1 MAGLGVQREELE
13 VHGAGEGE
21 RHADAVEDVAV
32 GEDAHVEV
40 GLDDVVE
47 LAVLLVTE
55 EGVRHPH
62 LPVRSIS
69 SQPINQQLYNTYSIQ
84 HRLNLK
90 IVSTHSILNISFL
103 I

>member
-1 MAGLGVQREELE
+1 MDLCDENIEYRAHLPDVLEVALGPAVAGDGEVAGLGVQREELE

-21 RHADAVEDVAV
+21 RHADAVQDVAV

-69 SQPINQQLYNTYSIQ
+69 T
-84 HRLNLK
+84 
-90 IVSTHSILNISFL
+90 
-103 I
+103 

>member
-1 MAGLGVQREELE
+1 MAGLGVQREQLE

-21 RHADAVEDVAV
+21 GHADAVQDVAV

-47 LAVLLVTE
+47 LAVLLITE

-62 LPVRSIS
+62 LPHRSIS
-69 SQPINQQLYNTYSIQ
+69 MYIVSQR
-84 HRLNLK
+84 HRLD
-90 IVSTHSILNISFL
+90 
-103 I
+103 